1 MNTTFQQTIKILI
14 GFLLMSSSIVKA
26 HEDDIVFSTSTTKLP
41 IGISDMTATYVP
53 DYKGSGVEAI
63 ILAGGCSA
71 ENGNSK
77 VVEEYDGKNV
87 TNFYCSEI
95 TDRAFV
101 FYPSTQNIE
110 EVSKCCFFK
119 KK

>member
-1 MNTTFQQTIKILI
+1 MNNLFQQTMKILF
-14 GFLLMSSSIVKA
+14 GLLVMSSSIVKA
-26 HEDDIVFSTSTTKLP
+26 HEDDIVFSTISKKLP

-87 TNFYCSEI
+87 TNFYCSDI

-110 EVSKCCFFK
+110 EVCIC
-119 KK
+119 